1 MSRRIWSVNAGKIE
15 NKKKSLELIQQ
26 KTYLKD
32 KGYQLRG
39 VNWLNLTRCILNL
52 KDFHNLKPY

>member
-32 KGYQLRG
+32 KGYQLG
-39 VNWLNLTRCILNL
+39 CKLVESNNMYPQPQGLSE
-52 KDFHNLKPY
+52 P